1 MQILKLKST
10 ANLTY
15 LLGFLLYSINL
26 IGTISPIMS
35 GLSFIYI
42 LVLSCFLIFYFKT
55 FQISRKFL
63 IFIYLFL
70 SLYFLSYV
78 LHTKTEYS
86 NYKILML
93 IIKATALL
101 LIPCFIKNYE
111 NFFRG
116 IFSALLIFVLYA
128 LFTSIFSIQ
137 NVSVNNRIDL
147 GVLNSIWIS
156 RAVLECCLISI
167 FILNKNWKY
176 NVFLFLICLP
186 TIFVSGS
193 KGPLLAFLIVLIIYL
208 YKISGLRT
216 KFLYLII
223 FLSIIFFVAK
233 LSKSSVWF
241 NSDSYIVERFLSVTP
256 ESASEGIKAES
267 RTVVW
272 SVSTKNY
279 LNQDLRHILFG
290 LGVGNASKLFYGN
303 YINSRFYPHN
313 LLLEILFEQG
323 LLFLLFILSFG
334 YFLIRNNKNNFSYLL
349 IYCFLN
355 AMFTGDIIL
364 NEFIFFYLS
373 RNIKSNNYFENNNY
387 GLRTKNTGSNL
398 YLTNS

>member
-1 MQILKLKST
+1 
-10 ANLTY
+10 
-15 LLGFLLYSINL
+15 
-26 IGTISPIMS
+26 
-35 GLSFIYI
+35 
-42 LVLSCFLIFYFKT
+42 
-55 FQISRKFL
+55 
-63 IFIYLFL
+63 
-70 SLYFLSYV
+70 
-78 LHTKTEYS
+78 
-86 NYKILML
+86 ML

-373 RNIKSNNYFENNNY
+373 WNIKSNNYFENNNY